1 MKIIIILLLFFSFNS
16 YQIFEYISQNYKN
29 GEAYDDFRI
38 KFNSREEYFRVD
50 YIERY
55 DVFRQRYQYLTDE
68 ELRLIGVSDFDILSM
83 SLNMV
88 LYPQKKN
95 WIDDSVPRHNQTV
108 WYIRLDNSKTYFGN
122 VDADIKI
129 IYSDIIF
136 YEQVMKYCMDKY
148 FK

>member
-1 MKIIIILLLFFSFNS
+1 MKIIIILLLLFSFNS

-38 KFNSREEYFRVD
+38 KFNSREQYFRVD
-50 YIERY
+50 YNDRY
-55 DVFRQRYQYLTDE
+55 RQRYQYLTDE
-68 ELRLIGVSDFDILSM
+68 ELRLIGVPEFDILSM

-148 FK
+148 FND